1 MNKILKKA
9 TALFL
14 TVFFVLQPFALKVQ
28 AAKYEN
34 ITDLGLSTKSAILM
48 EASTGT
54 VLYEQN
60 SDEKL
65 PPASI
70 TKVMTLLLIYE
81 AVRDGKIKWDDKVT
95 VSEHAASMGGSQV
108 FLEVGETQTVADMTK
123 CIAIASAND
132 AAVSM
137 AEYIGGSEEGFVDL
151 MNARAKELGMENT
164 VFVNACGLDA
174 SGHLTTA
181 RDIALMSKELISN
194 FPEIE
199 KYTTTWQ
206 DTITHTTRRGTS
218 EFGLTNTNKLVRWY
232 EGTTGLKTGSTGSA
246 KYCLSATANKNGMP
260 LIAVIMAAPD
270 NKSRFSEAIKLMDYG
285 YANYA
290 VLTGAKAGDSVGE
303 IPVSR
308 GEHETALLEVSKD
321 VTALMKKGGEE
332 PVLTYELTDALCAP
346 FEKGVKAGEA
356 IYTLDGEV
364 IARVDI
370 VTSESVERASLGTVA
385 KRLLRDWPRSCEIN

>member
-1 MNKILKKA
+1 MTRLFKKTVA
-9 TALFL
+9 LLLTA
-14 TVFFVLQPFALKVQ
+14 FFAFQAFSFNAQ
-28 AAKYEN
+28 AAQYDN
-34 ITDLGLSTKSAILM
+34 ITDLGLKTKSAILM

-60 SDEKL
+60 SDEQL
-65 PPASI
+65 PPASV

-132 AAVSM
+132 AAVAM

-164 VFVNACGLDA
+164 MFKNACGLDTD
-174 SGHLTTA
+174 GHVTTA
-181 RDIALMSKELISN
+181 RDIAIMSRELITN
-194 FPEIE
+194 FPDIE
-199 KYTTTWQ
+199 QYTTTWQ
-206 DTITHTTRRGTS
+206 DTITHTTRRGTT

-232 EGTTGLKTGSTGSA
+232 EGATGLKTGSTGNA
-246 KYCLSATANKNGMP
+246 KYCLSATANKNGMS

-270 NKSRFSEAIKLMDYG
+270 NKTRFSEAIKLLDYG

-290 VLTGAKAGDSVGE
+290 VLTGAKAGDNVGE

-308 GEHETALLEVSKD
+308 GEHETVRLEVSKD
-321 VTALMKKGGEE
+321 VTALMKKGGTE
-332 PVLTYELTDALCAP
+332 PELTYELSDVMCAP
-346 FEKGVKAGEA
+346 VEKGVKAGEA
-356 IYTLDGEV
+356 VYTLDGEV
-364 IARVDI
+364 VARIDV
-370 VTSESVERASLGTVA
+370 VTSEAVDRASLGTVT
-385 KRLLRDWPRSCEIN
+385 KRLFKNWTRTSL